1 MRRGRSPCRKCHR
14 GSQRT
19 CACHAA
25 CASSLVTDVV
35 ENSQRVPARE
45 FAGRNWARQ
54 DANWA
59 LHGRSAPFLLARA
72 AATTCLPG
80 GPPTLPARTDVAST
94 HDRFAGL
101 TRADGTFAVRAT
113 DFGLLPFLPIAVHI
127 GIAVL
132 GRQREFRLVTRVV
145 THTPASVLVV
155 IRTPTICPL
164 CRHPGNRQ
172 C

>member
-1 MRRGRSPCRKCHR
+1 MRRGRSACRKCHR

-19 CACHAA
+19 CARHAA
-25 CASSLVTDVV
+25 CAPSLVTDVA
-35 ENSQRVPARE
+35 EDAQRVPARE
-45 FAGRNWARQ
+45 SAGRNWARQ
-54 DANWA
+54 EAHWA

-80 GPPTLPARTDVAST
+80 GPSTLPATADVASM

-101 TRADGTFAVRAT
+101 TRADGAFAVRAT
-113 DFGLLPFLPIAVHI
+113 DFGLISFLPIAVHI

-132 GRQREFRLVTRVV
+132 GRQRELRFVTRVV

-155 IRTPTICPL
+155 IRTPAVCPL
-164 CRHPGNRQ
+164 CWNGQ